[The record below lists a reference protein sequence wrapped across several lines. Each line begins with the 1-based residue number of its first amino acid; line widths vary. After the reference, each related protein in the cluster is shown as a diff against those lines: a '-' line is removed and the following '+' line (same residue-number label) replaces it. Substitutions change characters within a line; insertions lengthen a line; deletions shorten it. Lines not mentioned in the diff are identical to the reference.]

1 MRALI
6 ASRIMTRTTIDLDP
20 SVLRQLKAR
29 QRREGKSVETELE
42 LATLRALGVPL
53 AQGYLMG
60 RPAPVDT
67 WAEPT
72 GTRPPDGPGL
82 PDHVALSPP
91 AAGPAG
97 HAPAAI
103 SSGSQNQR
111 RCSKSAP
118 TASGPSTPAAAGGG
132 SARIRRACAR

>member
-53 AQGYLMG
+53 AQGYLVG

-72 GTRPPDGPGL
+72 RYP
-82 PDHVALSPP
+82 
-91 AAGPAG
+91 
-97 HAPAAI
+97 
-103 SSGSQNQR
+103 
-111 RCSKSAP
+111 SA
-118 TASGPSTPAAAGGG
+118 
-132 SARIRRACAR
+132 

>member
-60 RPAPVDT
+60 ARRRSTRGRNRPVPVRLT
-67 WAEPT
+67 ARASRIT
-72 GTRPPDGPGL
+72 
-82 PDHVALSPP
+82 SP
-91 AAGPAG
+91 
-97 HAPAAI
+97 
-103 SSGSQNQR
+103 
-111 RCSKSAP
+111 
-118 TASGPSTPAAAGGG
+118 
-132 SARIRRACAR
+132 